1 MGKKIRKRFYI
12 VFRMLIF
19 RWSDNTL
26 VDYSKWGSG
35 NPANDQQKQCAV
47 LGRASVWASVHCW
60 NLLPLFVK
68 NQHQKKTRNEALH
81 EKILQKLFLEK
92 V

>member
-12 VFRMLIF
+12 VFRLLILK
-19 RWSDNTL
+19 WSDNTL

-47 LGRASVWASVHCW
+47 LGPASLWASVHCW
-60 NLLPLFVK
+60 DLLPFACEK
-68 NQHQKKTRNEALH
+68 TAPKENKK
-81 EKILQKLFLEK
+81 
-92 V
+92 

>member
-1 MGKKIRKRFYI
+1 MRKKIRKRFYI